1 VVFDADEFLINR
13 LGQQL
18 VEVKRLIEN
27 SKVKHT
33 AEIIKCAL
41 GYESLGEIISDYAR
55 KIDGDVIMLM
65 TQQEISNTPYFVS
78 SLAQEIINISEVPVM
93 TIAPI

>member
-1 VVFDADEFLINR
+1 
-13 LGQQL
+13 
-18 VEVKRLIEN
+18 
-27 SKVKHT
+27 
-33 AEIIKCAL
+33 L